1 VAKREIVLYPD
12 PVLRKVCEP
21 VKNINGNTISLVD
34 DLVETM
40 CAAPHGV
47 GISAPQIGES
57 QRVIVVDVSRNRRYK
72 RKNHGL
78 IELINPVIVHSEG
91 EKITREG
98 CMSLPEYVAFVKRAR
113 IVVVRGW
120 DRNEREIEIEAKNLE
135 AVALQH
141 EIDHLDGILFIDRI
155 ASASELICRDE
166 LLKGGNNEKE

>member
-1 VAKREIVLYPD
+1 MAIRDVVLYPD
-12 PVLRKVCEP
+12 PVLRRVCEP
-21 VKNINGNTISLVD
+21 IKNINGSTVSLID

-40 CAAPHGV
+40 CSAPHGV
-47 GISAPQIGES
+47 GISAPQVGES
-57 QRVIVVDVSRNRRYK
+57 QRIVVVDVSRNRRYK

-78 IELINPVIVHSEG
+78 IELINPKIVHQEG

-98 CMSLPEYVAFVKRAR
+98 CMSLPDYVAFVKRAR
-113 IVVVRGW
+113 YVVVRGW

-141 EIDHLDGILFIDRI
+141 EIDHLDGVLFIDRI

-166 LLKGGNNEKE
+166 LRGGKDEKGE